1 MGADQGN
8 PKVENYDPAHFDIVK
23 TFNEKYL
30 TFVGRAGFNSIEVER
45 PHPQALCNRV
55 KSMDKAERQVAPEIQ
70 QIRTDHRKRYE
81 FAATRLKKGD
91 EVLDF
96 ACGIGYGAKILSN
109 LQLGNK
115 ITACDLNVN
124 ALEYANIHYAS
135 ESINYLKN
143 DALNATLPKECFDL
157 AISFETI
164 EHLEKPKRF
173 LLSIQHSLKKN
184 GILICSVPN
193 ELFNPFDK
201 RIYPYHF
208 RHYTLPEMKLC

>member
-1 MGADQGN
+1 M
-8 PKVENYDPAHFDIVK
+8 
-23 TFNEKYL
+23 
-30 TFVGRAGFNSIEVER
+30 
-45 PHPQALCNRV
+45 
-55 KSMDKAERQVAPEIQ
+55 
-70 QIRTDHRKRYE
+70 
-81 FAATRLKKGD
+81 
-91 EVLDF
+91 DF

-124 ALEYANIHYAS
+124 ALDYANIHYAS

-164 EHLEKPKRF
+164 EHLEKPERF

-193 ELFNPFDK
+193 ELFTPFDK

-208 RHYTLPEMKLC
+208 RHYTLPEMKILLKECGFFLAETFCQKDLANPEIKEGGDGSFLILIATKE